1 MGLVLGFNTQTIY
14 SADLPT
20 KIRAVAAAGFQA
32 IELWTDEVEAFV
44 HAGNPLS
51 EIRRLLADHGLS
63 CFSAIKIEGWF
74 ENDGSLMGVTDDH
87 AAILGACRR
96 RLELSAELGAS
107 YLIAYPSYSHRG
119 FPTPPIEQGVDYFR
133 ELLAI
138 GRSMGVLP
146 TLEFLGQSAQINT
159 FDTCTDFL
167 RRVGDA
173 DARMVVDAYHLWRG
187 TGKIDDFARARPDQI
202 SLLHINDADP
212 AIDRRAHRDRDRLM
226 PGDGI
231 IGARR
236 FFSIARAIGFSGV
249 VSLGVYNRKLWERDP
264 FEVCREAYAKVVA
277 AIGETEPAP
286 PSAAGDHLATV

>member
-107 YLIAYPSYSHRG
+107 YLIAC
-119 FPTPPIEQGVDYFR
+119 PI
-133 ELLAI
+133 
-138 GRSMGVLP
+138 GVLP